1 MTRKRLSKHLRWA
14 IYIEHGRKCSICDEP
29 AKYKEIEIE
38 HLIPV
43 ALLKEQERYFDLLN
57 KLGLPTSFD
66 INGIPNLFP
75 SHPKCNNLKSNQLL
89 GLPLL
94 QLALRRGFSREEQII
109 SRVSKLNEDFKRAYY
124 SEHPNFIE
132 SRDGS
137 LSTRLSLPVEFAEI
151 SDEIFH
157 RVDELDKIM
166 DLEIC
171 SPVLEMEDNSGKGS
185 QVSTL
190 SSYMLAVQNG
200 LTPNCNLMGK
210 MANRYENAIKIILAH
225 KQAQPPLDSHI
236 SNPRVGV
243 NDLELMPVSNI
254 NFGEDGG
261 EDDHPSPSEAVNSG
275 YIRNRDTFRVDMV
288 SSTSLTYWHPHLSS
302 GRWYKELA
310 RFDFNNS
317 GYEQILAIE
326 GYYCSGTHSFSD
338 VIVIKR
344 ESADSLFI
352 IEEFNPDDFSE
363 LIGTPN
369 PFVTY

>member
-1 MTRKRLSKHLRWA
+1 
-14 IYIEHGRKCSICDEP
+14 
-29 AKYKEIEIE
+29 
-38 HLIPV
+38 
-43 ALLKEQERYFDLLN
+43 
-57 KLGLPTSFD
+57 
-66 INGIPNLFP
+66 
-75 SHPKCNNLKSNQLL
+75 
-89 GLPLL
+89 
-94 QLALRRGFSREEQII
+94 
-109 SRVSKLNEDFKRAYY
+109 
-124 SEHPNFIE
+124 
-132 SRDGS
+132 
-137 LSTRLSLPVEFAEI
+137 
-151 SDEIFH
+151 
-157 RVDELDKIM
+157 M

-210 MANRYENAIKIILAH
+210 MANSYENAIKIILAH

-326 GYYCSGTHSFSD
+326 GYYCSGTLSFSD